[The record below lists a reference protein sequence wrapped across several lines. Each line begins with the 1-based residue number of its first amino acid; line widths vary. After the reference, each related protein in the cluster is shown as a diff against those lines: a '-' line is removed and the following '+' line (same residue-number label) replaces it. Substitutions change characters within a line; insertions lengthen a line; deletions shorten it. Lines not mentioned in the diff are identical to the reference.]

1 MHGFVL
7 EHNNLP
13 SATVAEADYPL
24 GDAHMVRNSHAG
36 VARLSRS
43 ALALAVA
50 LALPYTVAMAQEPA
64 LEEASA
70 NNPAKL
76 DAVEVTAQRRT
87 ENIKNVPLSITTLSA
102 EKLDVIGSGG
112 EDIRV
117 LSARIP
123 SLNIESSFGRAFPRF
138 YIRGLGNTDF
148 DLNASQPVSL
158 IYDDIV
164 QENPILKG
172 FPVFDLDQVEVL
184 RGPQGT
190 LFGRNTPA
198 GVIKFD
204 SAKPTQETEGYGQLS
219 YGRFNSVNFEGAIGG
234 GLSSVVSGRLSALYQ
249 RRDDYVDNTFTG
261 QKDALEGYKEG
272 AVRGQLLFE
281 PSDDFYALFNAHAR
295 SLDGTARL
303 FRANIIRP
311 GLGDL
316 VHGFKRSEVSIDGRN
331 DQELDTYGGSAKLRW
346 NLGSVTAYSITGY
359 ENADVFSRGDIDGGF
374 GAVFL
379 GPGNSGPGFI
389 PFPAESADGLP
400 KHRQISQEF
409 RVESNEWGRFDW
421 QAGLYYFDENITV
434 ESFNYD
440 TFAPGQPQNGFARQ
454 QQDNTAW
461 AAFVS
466 GDVDVTERFKLRGG
480 LRYTSDDKNFV
491 AQRFDSPLNPP
502 LGFIA
507 EDTGPI
513 TANPDDTDV
522 SWDVSGVWTVNEQV
536 NLFSRV
542 ARGFRAPSIQG
553 RLLFGDT
560 VSVAKSETVV
570 SYEAGIK
577 AELLDNRLRASFTVF
592 HYDTNNQQ
600 LTAVGGGANFNRLV
614 NADKVTG
621 EGFEFD
627 LEAYITDNL
636 LVTFGASRN
645 DTEIKDR
652 NLRVDACGSGC
663 TLLDPVTA
671 PANPAIGKF
680 APTVAI
686 DGNRLPQAPAWV
698 TNVTARYSIPMGDGA
713 EVFFYTDWAYRSE
726 VNFFLYDSP
735 EFTGAPLLEG
745 GLRVGY
751 NWGDGKYEVAAFGR
765 NILNETEV
773 VGGIDFNNLTGFV
786 NEPAFYGVEFSA
798 RF

>member
-1 MHGFVL
+1 MI
-7 EHNNLP
+7 
-13 SATVAEADYPL
+13 
-24 GDAHMVRNSHAG
+24 RNSHVG
-36 VARLSRS
+36 TVRPTRS

-50 LALPYTVAMAQEPA
+50 LALPFTSAMAQEPA
-64 LEEASA
+64 QEEATAS
-70 NNPAKL
+70 NPAKL
-76 DAVEVTAQRRT
+76 DAVKVTAQRRS
-87 ENIKNVPLSITTLSA
+87 EDIKDVPVSITTLSA

-112 EDIRV
+112 DDIRF
-117 LSARIP
+117 LSARVP

-158 IYDDIV
+158 VYDDIV

-198 GVIKFD
+198 GVVKFD
-204 SAKPTQETEGYGQLS
+204 SAKPTQEKEGYGQVS
-219 YGRFNSVNFEGAIGG
+219 YGRFDTVNFEGALSG
-234 GLSSVVSGRLSALYQ
+234 GLTPVVSGRISALYQ
-249 RRDDYVDNTFTG
+249 RRDDYVDNAFTG
-261 QKDALEGYKEG
+261 QKNALEGYEEG

-295 SLDGTARL
+295 TLDGTARL

-316 VHGFKRSEVSIDGRN
+316 VNGFKRTQVSIDGRN

-346 NLGSVTAYSITGY
+346 NLGSMTLYSITGY

-374 GAVFL
+374 GAAFL
-379 GPGNSGPGFI
+379 GAGNFGPGFI

-400 KHRQISQEF
+400 KHEQITQEF

-421 QAGLYYFDENITV
+421 QAGFYYFDEDITV
-434 ESFNYD
+434 DSFNYD
-440 TFAPGQPQNGFARQ
+440 TLAGGVQNGFARQ
-454 QQDNTAW
+454 KQDNTTW
-461 AAFVS
+461 ALFASSDFDVS
-466 GDVDVTERFKLRGG
+466 DRLKLRGG
-480 LRYTSDDKNFV
+480 LRYTNDDKNFQAERLV
-491 AQRFDSPLNPP
+491 SPFGAPP
-502 LGFIA
+502 
-507 EDTGPI
+507 TGLI
-513 TANPDDTDV
+513 TANPSDTDL
-522 SWDVSGVWTVNEQV
+522 SWDASAVYTVSDQV
-536 NLFSRV
+536 NVFSRV
-542 ARGFRAPSIQG
+542 ARGYRAPSVQG

-560 VSVAKSETVV
+560 ISVAKSESLI

-577 AELLDNRLRASFTVF
+577 AQLLDDRVRASFTVF
-592 HYDTNNQQ
+592 HYDMNNQQ
-600 LTAVGGGANFNRLV
+600 LTAVGGGANFNRLI
-614 NADKVTG
+614 NADKTTG

-627 LEAYITDNL
+627 IEAYITDNL

-645 DTEIKDR
+645 ETEIKD
-652 NLRVDACGSGC
+652 NTLATQVCGSGC
-663 TLLDPVTA
+663 TILDP
-671 PANPAIGKF
+671 
-680 APTVAI
+680 TVVVGGTTLALL
-686 DGNRLPQAPAWV
+686 DGNRLPQAPEWV
-698 TNVTARYSIPMGDGA
+698 NNLTARYSIPMGEGA

-735 EFTGAPLLEG
+735 EFTGSPLLEG

-751 NWGDGKYEVAAFGR
+751 NWNYGNNEFAVFGR
-765 NILNETEV
+765 NILNEKEV

-786 NEPAFYGVEFSA
+786 NEPATYGIEFTA
-798 RF
+798 HF

>member
-1 MHGFVL
+1 M
-7 EHNNLP
+7 
-13 SATVAEADYPL
+13 S
-24 GDAHMVRNSHAG
+24 RNSHLG
-36 VARLSRS
+36 SVRLSRS

-50 LALPYTVAMAQEPA
+50 LAIPYASAMAQDA
-64 LEEASA
+64 AQDEEASA
-70 NNPAKL
+70 NSPAKL
-76 DAVEVTAQRRT
+76 EAVEVTAQRRT
-87 ENIKNVPLSITTLSA
+87 EALKDVPLSITTLSA

-112 EDIRV
+112 NDIRF
-117 LSARIP
+117 LAARVP

-158 IYDDIV
+158 VYDDIV

-198 GVIKFD
+198 GVVKFD
-204 SAKPTQETEGYGQLS
+204 SAKPTQETEGYGRLS
-219 YGRFNSVNFEGAIGG
+219 YGRFDSVNFQGAISG
-234 GLSSVVSGRLSALYQ
+234 GLTPVVSGRLSALYQ

-261 QKDALEGYKEG
+261 KNDALEGYEES
-272 AVRGQLLFE
+272 AVRGQILFE

-295 SLDGTARL
+295 NLEGTARL

-316 VHGFKRSEVSIDGRN
+316 VHGFKRREVAIDGRN
-331 DQELDTYGGSAKLRW
+331 EQNLDSYGASARLRW
-346 NLGSVTAYSITGY
+346 NLGSTTLHSITGY
-359 ENADVFSRGDIDGGF
+359 EHADVFSRGDIDGGF
-374 GAVFL
+374 GAAFL
-379 GPGNSGPGFI
+379 GAGNFGPGFI

-409 RVESNEWGRFDW
+409 RLESNEWGRFDW
-421 QAGLYYFDENITV
+421 QTGFYYFDEDITV
-434 ESFNYD
+434 TSFNYD
-440 TFAPGQPQNGFARQ
+440 TLAGGVLNGFAQ
-454 QQDNTAW
+454 QKQDNTAW
-461 AAFVS
+461 AVFAS
-466 GDVDVTERFKLRGG
+466 GDLDVTDRLKLRGG
-480 LRYTSDDKNFV
+480 VRYTNDDKNFQ
-491 AQRFDSPLNPP
+491 AERTISPFGAPP
-502 LGFIA
+502 
-507 EDTGPI
+507 TGPI
-513 TANPDDTDV
+513 TANPSDTDL
-522 SWDVSGVWTVNEQV
+522 SWDASAVYTVNDQV
-536 NLFSRV
+536 NVFSRV
-542 ARGFRAPSIQG
+542 ARGYRAPSVQG

-560 VSVAKSETVV
+560 ISIAKSESVI

-577 AELLDNRLRASFTVF
+577 AELLNNRLRASFTVF

-600 LTAVGGGANFNRLV
+600 LTAVGGGSNFNRLI

-636 LVTFGASRN
+636 LITFGASRN

-652 NLRVDACGSGC
+652 NLATQVCGSGC
-663 TLLDPVTA
+663 TILDPTVVVGGQTLALLD
-671 PANPAIGKF
+671 
-680 APTVAI
+680 
-686 DGNRLPQAPAWV
+686 GNSLPQAPAWV
-698 TNVTARYSIPMGDGA
+698 NNLTARYSIPMGEGA
-713 EVFFYTDWAYRSE
+713 EMFFYTDWAYRSK
-726 VNFFLYDSP
+726 VNFFLYNSP

-751 NWGDGKYEVAAFGR
+751 NWNYGKYEVAAFGR

>member
-1 MHGFVL
+1 
-7 EHNNLP
+7 
-13 SATVAEADYPL
+13 
-24 GDAHMVRNSHAG
+24 MVRISHSGA
-36 VARLSRS
+36 VRLSRS
-43 ALALAVA
+43 ALAFAVA
-50 LALPYTVAMAQEPA
+50 LAIPYTSAMAQEPA
-64 LEEASA
+64 QEEASA
-70 NNPAKL
+70 GNPAKL
-76 DAVEVTAQRRT
+76 EAVEVTAQRRT
-87 ENIKNVPLSITTLSA
+87 EAIKDVPLSITALSA

-112 EDIRV
+112 DDIRF
-117 LSARIP
+117 LSARVP

-158 IYDDIV
+158 VYDDIV

-198 GVIKFD
+198 GVVKFD
-204 SAKPTQETEGYGQLS
+204 SAKPTQETEGYGRLS
-219 YGRFNSVNFEGAIGG
+219 YGRFNSINFQGAISGA
-234 GLSSVVSGRLSALYQ
+234 LTPVISGRLSALYQ

-261 QKDALEGYKEG
+261 KKNALEGYEEN
-272 AVRGQLLFE
+272 AVRGQLLIE
-281 PSDDFYALFNAHAR
+281 PSDDFYALLNVHAR
-295 SLDGTARL
+295 NLDGTARL

-311 GLGDL
+311 GQGDL
-316 VHGFKRSEVSIDGRN
+316 VHGFKRGEVAIDGRN
-331 DQELDTYGGSAKLRW
+331 EQNLDSDGASAKLRW
-346 NLGSVTAYSITGY
+346 NLGSVTLYSITGY
-359 ENADVFSRGDIDGGF
+359 EHADVFSRGDIDGGF
-374 GAVFL
+374 GAAFL
-379 GPGNSGPGFI
+379 GAGNFGPGFI

-421 QAGLYYFDENITV
+421 QGGFYYFDENITV
-434 ESFNYD
+434 NSFNYD
-440 TFAPGQPQNGFARQ
+440 TFAGGVLNGFAQ
-454 QQDNTAW
+454 QKQDNTAW
-461 AAFVS
+461 AVFAS
-466 GDVDVTERFKLRGG
+466 GDLDVTERLKLRGG
-480 LRYTSDDKNFV
+480 LRYTNDDKNFQ
-491 AQRFDSPLNPP
+491 AERTISPFGAPP
-502 LGFIA
+502 
-507 EDTGPI
+507 TGLI
-513 TANPDDTDV
+513 TANPSDTDL
-522 SWDVSGVWTVNEQV
+522 SWDASAVWTVNEQV

-542 ARGFRAPSIQG
+542 ARGYRAPSVQG
-553 RLLFGDT
+553 RLLFGDSI
-560 VSVAKSETVV
+560 SVAKSESVI

-577 AELLDNRLRASFTVF
+577 TELLDNRLRASFTVF

-600 LTAVGGGANFNRLV
+600 LTAVGGGANFNRLI

-645 DTEIKDR
+645 DTEIKDK
-652 NLRVDACGSGC
+652 NLATQICGAGC
-663 TLLDPVTA
+663 TVLDPTVVVGGQTLA
-671 PANPAIGKF
+671 LLNGNP
-680 APTVAI
+680 
-686 DGNRLPQAPAWV
+686 LPQAPAWV
-698 TNVTARYSIPMGDGA
+698 NNLTARYSIPMGDGA
-713 EVFFYTDWAYRSE
+713 ELFFYTDWAYRSK
-726 VNFFLYDSP
+726 VNFFLYNSP

-751 NWGDGKYEVAAFGR
+751 NWNYGKYEVAAFGR